1 MSRFTRRVLAMAR
14 KEVLH
19 VRRDPRMTWLAI
31 GMPVLLVLIFGF
43 GVRFDLDR
51 LPVAWVDLDG
61 TRGSDALREELFV
74 SGEIVLAEVCPEVE
88 CAERALRANRAIAA
102 FVVPAGAE
110 EDRTRGN
117 PVTLQLLVDG
127 SDGTVANA
135 VLANAE
141 ALAAGAAMASAP
153 QAGSW
158 QQAAGSRS
166 PRSLIAT
173 VIRYNPRGESAMFLL
188 PGTIA
193 YVLALVSVL
202 LTALA
207 IAREWERGSMEQ
219 LFSTTVG
226 GLEIVLGKLLPY
238 LLLGMFDVLLVLSV
252 GASVF
257 ALPFR
262 GSLPLVGVASILFLV
277 GMLGQGLLISIV
289 TRSQML
295 ATQLG
300 AFSAVLPSLLLSGFL
315 FPVENLPW
323 PLYWLS
329 MIVPARFHVGLL
341 RGALLKG
348 SGWSDHWLDLLGLAA
363 YATLTVVASAAT
375 FRRRVA

>member
-1 MSRFTRRVLAMAR
+1 MRRVLAMSR

-19 VRRDPRMTWLAI
+19 VRRDPTMTWLAI

-43 GVRFDLDR
+43 GVRFDLDH

-74 SGEIVLAEVCPEVE
+74 SGELVLAKVCPEVE
-88 CAERALRANRAIAA
+88 CAERAMRSNRAVAA
-102 FVVPAGAE
+102 FVVPPGAAA
-110 EDRTRGN
+110 DRERGE

-127 SDGTVANA
+127 TDGTVANA
-135 VLANAE
+135 ALANAE
-141 ALAAGAAMASAP
+141 ALTTAASIAHDRRP
-153 QAGSW
+153 
-158 QQAAGSRS
+158 
-166 PRSLIAT
+166 PRSLVRT

-238 LLLGMFDVLLVLSV
+238 LLLGMFDVLLVLAV

-262 GSLPLVGVASILFLV
+262 GSLPLVGLASILFLV
-277 GMLGQGLLISIV
+277 GMLGQGLLVSIV

-300 AFSAVLPSLLLSGFL
+300 AVSAVLPSLLLSGFL

-348 SGWSDHWLDLLGLAA
+348 SGWGDHWLDLVGLAA
-363 YATLTVVASAAT
+363 YAALTVGASAAA

>member
-1 MSRFTRRVLAMAR
+1 MAMAR

-19 VRRDPRMTWLAI
+19 VQRDPTMTWLAI

-51 LPVAWVDLDG
+51 LPVAWVDLDV
-61 TRGSDALREELFV
+61 TRGSDALREELLV
-74 SGEIVLAEVCPEVE
+74 SGELVLAQVCPDVA
-88 CAERALRANRAIAA
+88 CAERSLRSNRSVAA
-102 FVVPAGAE
+102 FVVPAGAAADQE
-110 EDRTRGN
+110 RGE
-117 PVTLQLLVDG
+117 PVVLQLLVDG
-127 SDGTVANA
+127 TDGTVANA
-135 VLANAE
+135 ALADAE
-141 ALAAGAAMASAP
+141 ALATAASISADHRP
-153 QAGSW
+153 
-158 QQAAGSRS
+158 
-166 PRSLIAT
+166 PRSLVKT

-226 GLEIVLGKLLPY
+226 GLEIVIGKLLPY
-238 LLLGMFDVLLVLSV
+238 LLLGMFDVLLVLAV

-277 GMLGQGLLISIV
+277 GMLGQGLLVSIL

-300 AFSAVLPSLLLSGFL
+300 AVSAVLPSLLLSGFL
-315 FPVENLPW
+315 FPVENLPA
-323 PLYWLS
+323 PLYALS
-329 MIVPARFHVGLL
+329 MVVPARFHVGLL

-348 SGWSDHWLDLLGLAA
+348 SGWSDHWLDLLGLFA
-363 YATLTVVASAAT
+363 YATLTVVASAAA